1 MKTSKM
7 TKAKAIFNMVNS
19 RKEFIEQAAVEGMS
33 KHCAATYYQN
43 LKNEAKGESLYKYN
57 KTAKSNVETVY
68 TPVNRWIVAKDGKA
82 TNCFKSRQLAREFAK
97 LNGLKVVDGQA

>member
-1 MKTSKM
+1 M

-19 RKEFIEQAAVEGMS
+19 RKEFIEQAAVEGLS

>member
-1 MKTSKM
+1 M

-19 RKEFIEQAAVEGMS
+19 RKEFIEQAAIEGMS

>member
-1 MKTSKM
+1 M

>member
-1 MKTSKM
+1 MS
-7 TKAKAIFNMVNS
+7 KAKAIFNMVNS
-19 RKEFIEQAAVEGMS
+19 RKEFIEQAAVEGLS

>member
-19 RKEFIEQAAVEGMS
+19 RKEFIEQAAVEGLS

>member
-1 MKTSKM
+1 M

-19 RKEFIEQAAVEGMS
+19 RKEFIEQAAIEGMS

-57 KTAKSNVETVY
+57 KTAKSNVETAY

-97 LNGLKVVDGQA
+97 VNGLKVVDGQA